1 MSTRNK
7 GGATLSYSADD
18 LAGAITQVLGA
29 GAEPTPTEVTAVLK
43 GHYGV
48 KTTPATTSL
57 KREIEA
63 CIQRKDALEEKRLRD
78 MLPLEVRE
86 EIETEHAAALVSKL
100 TSAGRQHQ
108 TIRRA
113 NEPEITKLQADIAA
127 RDVQI
132 LALNAELDAHEM
144 DLAVREAALEYE
156 RKKGERLEKDL
167 SRLGKAN
174 DKLTARV
181 EALTSTMQMMLAH
194 GPAANDTQM
203 VSPVRL
209 AVSGE

>member
-7 GGATLSYSADD
+7 GGASLSYSADD
-18 LAGAITQVLGA
+18 LAGAIARVLAA

-43 GHYGV
+43 SHYGV
-48 KTTPATTSL
+48 KATPATTSL
-57 KREIEA
+57 KREIQD
-63 CIQRKDALEEKRLRD
+63 CTKRMDALEEKRLRD
-78 MLPLEVRE
+78 TLPLEVRE
-86 EIETEHAAALVSKL
+86 EIEAEHAAALVSKL

-113 NEPEITKLQADIAA
+113 NEPEIAKLQADIAA
-127 RDVQI
+127 RDAQI
-132 LALNAELDAHEM
+132 LTLNAELDAHEV
-144 DLAVREAALEYE
+144 DLAAREAALEYE

-167 SRLGKAN
+167 SRLGRMN

-181 EALTSTMQMMLAH
+181 ETLTSTMQMMLAPA
-194 GPAANDTQM
+194 PAANDTQM

>member
-18 LAGAITQVLGA
+18 LAGAIARVLAA

-43 GHYGV
+43 SHYGV

-63 CIQRKDALEEKRLRD
+63 CIERMNAMEEKRLRD
-78 MLPLEVRE
+78 TLPLEVRE
-86 EIETEHAAALVSKL
+86 EIEAEHAAALESKL
-100 TSAGRQHQ
+100 TSAGRQYQ

-113 NEPEITKLQADIAA
+113 NEPEIAKLQADIAA
-127 RDVQI
+127 RDAQI
-132 LALNAELDAHEM
+132 IALNRESDAHEM
-144 DLAVREAALEYE
+144 ELAAREAALECE
-156 RKKGERLEKDL
+156 KKKGERLEKDL

-203 VSPVRL
+203 VSPVRP